1 MIGVFGGTFDPPHLG
16 HLILAD
22 EGAAE
27 LGLRRVLW
35 VVTADPPHK
44 PERPISPAEARVE
57 MVERAIANNGKFE
70 LSRADL
76 DRPGPHYTVDTLDWL
91 REHGEEGPIAY
102 LMGSDSLSDLPS
114 WHQPDR
120 FVSACERIGVLR
132 RPGARVDW
140 DELEPELPGLREK
153 VRFFE
158 APFVG
163 ISGQEIRARVGE
175 GRPYRYLVLPRVAEV
190 IAARKLYR

>member
-27 LGLRRVLW
+27 MGLTRVLW

-44 PERPISPAEARVE
+44 PDRPISPAEARVE
-57 MVERAIANNGKFE
+57 MVERAIGDDPVFE
-70 LSRADL
+70 LSHADL
-76 DRPGPHYTVDTLDWL
+76 DRPPPHYAVDTLAWL
-91 REHGEEGPIAY
+91 REHGESGPFAY
-102 LMGSDSLSDLPS
+102 LMGSDSLVDLPT
-114 WHQPDR
+114 WHEPRR
-120 FVSACERIGVLR
+120 FVASCDWIGVLR

-140 DELEPELPGLREK
+140 APLDEQLPELRSK
-153 VRFFE
+153 VQFFD

-163 ISGQEIRARVGE
+163 ISGHEIRARVAAD
-175 GRPYRYLVLPRVAEV
+175 RPYRFLVLPRVAEV
-190 IAARKLYR
+190 ILQRGLYR

>member
-22 EGAAE
+22 EGAAQF
-27 LGLRRVLW
+27 GLSRLLW
-35 VVTADPPHK
+35 VVTAAPPHK
-44 PERPISPAEARVE
+44 PEWPISEAQARVE
-57 MVERAIANNGKFE
+57 MVERAIEGNGTFE

-76 DRPGPHYTVDTLDWL
+76 DRPRPHYAVGTLEWL
-91 REHGEEGPIAY
+91 RQHGEDDSIAY
-102 LMGSDSLSDLPS
+102 LMGSDSLIDLPT
-114 WHQPDR
+114 WHRPKR
-120 FVSACERIGVLR
+120 FVSECDRIGVLR

-140 DELEPELPGLREK
+140 DELETELPGLRER

-163 ISGQEIRARVGE
+163 ISGREIRSRVE
-175 GRPYRYLVLPRVAEV
+175 QGRPYRYLVLPRVAEV
-190 IAARKLYR
+190 IQARGLYR

>member
-27 LGLRRVLW
+27 LDLTRVLW
-35 VVTADPPHK
+35 VLTADPPHK
-44 PERPISPAEARVE
+44 PERPISEAGARVE
-57 MVERAIANNGKFE
+57 MVERAIEGDGGFE

-76 DRPGPHYTVDTLDWL
+76 DRPGPHYAVDTLDWL
-91 REHGEEGPIAY
+91 RDHGEDAPIAY
-102 LMGSDSLSDLPS
+102 LMGSDSLIDLPR
-114 WHQPDR
+114 WHRPES
-120 FVSACERIGVLR
+120 FVAACDRIGVLR
-132 RPGARVDW
+132 RPGSRVNW

-153 VRFFE
+153 VLFFE

-163 ISGQEIRARVGE
+163 ISGRDIRSRVRA

-190 IAARKLYR
+190 ILARNLYR